1 MNDLRTWSGLSDGMA
16 SLVVEEE
23 VTLQRSLF
31 ASDDMVLCGVLSP
44 GRAMTLLIAFCL
56 CKEIRIKISIRGMS
70 KNYRAKIWAHD
81 IELSAAASFGGAD
94 WRAIGTSTNYNV
106 VSHESQT

>member
-31 ASDDMVLCGVLSP
+31 ASDDMVLCGVLSL
-44 GRAMTLLIAFCL
+44 GRAMTLLIAL
-56 CKEIRIKISIRGMS
+56 WI
-70 KNYRAKIWAHD
+70 
-81 IELSAAASFGGAD
+81 
-94 WRAIGTSTNYNV
+94 T
-106 VSHESQT
+106 

>member
-31 ASDDMVLCGVLSP
+31 ASDDMVLCGALSP
-44 GRAMTLLIAFCL
+44 GRAMTLLIAL
-56 CKEIRIKISIRGMS
+56 WI
-70 KNYRAKIWAHD
+70 
-81 IELSAAASFGGAD
+81 
-94 WRAIGTSTNYNV
+94 T
-106 VSHESQT
+106 